1 MKLFQ
6 RAKVIRVVKMLM
18 ENQLSLSYGKI
29 LATKPNNK
37 PFLKNSDW
45 EERIFLLCQRHG
57 IHGIDQIKT
66 SQIVVAQWVRLKCR
80 YGCEHYNT
88 NWCCP
93 PATVTVK
100 EAKDILREYKS
111 ALLLSGEADH
121 PYFYRNNSKKRRTQ
135 VRFWKG
141 TVAIERELFLLG
153 YHKAFG
159 LTPESCALCKNCAY
173 PDNCLFP
180 KEKRPS
186 VESFS
191 IDIFQTLKSIGE
203 EAKVVQ
209 NLSDHFK
216 HYSIILLE

>member
-1 MKLFQ
+1 MLFPNHSW
-6 RAKVIRVVKMLM
+6 AEMVT
-18 ENQLSLSYGKI
+18 ENRISLSYVDPGSA
-29 LATKPNNK
+29 LRRYKP
-37 PFLKNSDW
+37 PLGTSALD
-45 EERIFLLCQRHG
+45 ERIFPLCQRHSIQG
-57 IHGIDQIKT
+57 IHPIKT

-80 YGCEHYNT
+80 YGCDHYNT

-93 PATVTVK
+93 PATVTVQ
-100 EAKDILREYKS
+100 EAKEILREYKS
-111 ALLLSGEADH
+111 AMLLTGETIH
-121 PYFYRNNSKKRRTQ
+121 PHFYTNNTRKRRRQ
-135 VRFWKG
+135 VQFWKG

-159 LTPESCALCKNCAY
+159 LTSESCALCKKCAY

-191 IDIFQTLKSIGE
+191 IDIFETLRRIGKE
-203 EAKVVQ
+203 VKIAQ
-209 NLSDHFK
+209 HINDHFK